1 MKKTKVGILGIGA
14 IGSVILTGLFK
25 NEHLES
31 FHFNR
36 SKKEM
41 TMVQFHDTFYSI
53 PLDIK
58 QDIYIPL
65 KLDWLII
72 CLKEHQFEDAKNLFQ
87 KLISRKTKI
96 VIIRNG
102 IELKEPL
109 LPFTKEEH
117 ILECM
122 INCPTQPDE
131 NQVYQQMGNAII
143 TLNQKDLATD
153 FQNLFKN
160 KDFQFRQVEDLKTE
174 SWKKILESAS
184 SGALTCLTG
193 ETCWIFSDDKI
204 KNLYQNLLEEGIQV
218 AKADGAIISS
228 DFANVMLEKLEFYPK
243 EKGSSMLTDRK
254 LGRPIELGAKNGAI
268 VKIGK
273 KYKIETPLNDLIVTI
288 LSKTNARN
296 IRSFTK

>member
-14 IGSVILTGLFK
+14 IGSIILTGLFK

-96 VIIRNG
+96 AIIRNG

-143 TLNQKDLATD
+143 TLNQKDLAAD

-174 SWKKILESAS
+174 SWKKLLESAS
-184 SGALTCLTG
+184 LGALTCLTG
-193 ETCWIFSDDKI
+193 ETC
-204 KNLYQNLLEEGIQV
+204 
-218 AKADGAIISS
+218 
-228 DFANVMLEKLEFYPK
+228 
-243 EKGSSMLTDRK
+243 
-254 LGRPIELGAKNGAI
+254 
-268 VKIGK
+268 
-273 KYKIETPLNDLIVTI
+273 
-288 LSKTNARN
+288 
-296 IRSFTK
+296 